1 MTGDKSFSDV
11 QKKLLISIE
20 RKVAELEER
29 MNYKAKPL
37 NEEQQEL
44 LDAKISNAIR
54 MRKWVD

>member
-11 QKKLLISIE
+11 QKELLISIE
-20 RKVAELEER
+20 SKVAELEER

-44 LDAKISNAIR
+44 LDAKIFNAIR